1 MIICLCHRV
10 SDRDIT
16 RAVRSG
22 CRSFEDLQDT
32 TRVGTGCGACLCCAR
47 EHFDEQTP
55 LGEPAPTLPWAVA
68 GCADKARHPAQ
79 PAAVVTAR

>member
-16 RAVRSG
+16 RAVKSG
-22 CRSFEDLQDT
+22 CRSFEELQDD

-47 EHFDEQTP
+47 EYFDDQ
-55 LGEPAPTLPWAVA
+55 LRLSEPVPSLLRAVA
-68 GCADKARHPAQ
+68 GCVGTVRQAAQ
-79 PAAVVTAR
+79 PPAVVHAP